1 MAAMEYTL
9 LFRIECLHGYFG
21 GGPCRSLDVSPT
33 EDCRQI
39 MDRYRML
46 FRSQVGGG
54 IVYGPKESP
63 PDLLKQFD
71 EIAPL
76 TFSLTSNDPA
86 LGNYTQVNPRKADP
100 RETIFYFDNRV
111 DYAQGNSGQPCQLYG
126 HKPLAQAAIPIRQKM
141 CTITSLR
148 PGDLTITEPLSG
160 ETLQQGTLA
169 AKRPLQLDLR
179 KLPEGLYQRQIAN
192 KPPRRFYLTNQL
204 PSRRW
209 GVISIY
215 AGGIRQVD
223 GLPENCQVI
232 ERDGTVHPRIF
243 VLSLEDRKTIWRYY
257 IIPSDDKQDFSHF
270 EVARTIKKGPV
281 TTAAVENEALFAFK
295 ETVPIDGRTA
305 WVFESNSP
313 LPLLLCPTNAFS
325 LTLRA
330 NKNGKSG
337 QSAIRLPYPQPASL
351 TMKQGTPPGQ
361 MCSEIFVYV

>member
-1 MAAMEYTL
+1 MEYTL

-21 GGPCRSLDVSPT
+21 GGPCRSLTVSPT

-54 IVYGPKESP
+54 TVYGPKESP

-71 EIAPL
+71 EFAPF
-76 TFSLTSNDPA
+76 TFALGSNDPA
-86 LGNYTQVNPRKADP
+86 FGNYTEVNPRKADP

-111 DYAQGNSGQPCQLYG
+111 DYAQENSEQPRQLYAAG
-126 HKPLAQAAIPIRQKM
+126 KPLAQAAIPIRQKM
-141 CTITSLR
+141 CTLASLR
-148 PGDLTITEPLSG
+148 PGDFTITEPLSG
-160 ETLQQGTLA
+160 QTLQQGTLA

-179 KLPEGLYQRQIAN
+179 KLPEGLYLRQIEN

-204 PSRRW
+204 PARCW

-215 AGGIRQVD
+215 PGGIRQAD
-223 GLPENCQVI
+223 RLPENCRVI
-232 ERDGTVHPRIF
+232 ESDGTIHPRSF
-243 VLSLEDRKTIWRYY
+243 VLNLEDRKTIWRYY

-270 EVARTIKKGPV
+270 EVARIIKKGSV

-330 NKNGKSG
+330 NKNGKPG
-337 QSAIRLPYPQPASL
+337 QRAIRLPYPQPASL
-351 TMKQGTPPGQ
+351 TMKQGTTPGQ
-361 MCSEIFVYV
+361 MCSEVFVYV